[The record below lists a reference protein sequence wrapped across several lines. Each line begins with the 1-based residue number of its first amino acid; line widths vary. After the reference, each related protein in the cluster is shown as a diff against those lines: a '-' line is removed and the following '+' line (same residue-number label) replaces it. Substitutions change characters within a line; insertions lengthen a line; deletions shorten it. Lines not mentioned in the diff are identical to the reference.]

1 MIIRNSHCLKC
12 DIQLKAVYH
21 FGMTKYTSAFIHE
34 MPKTDLHVH
43 LDGSLRIPTL
53 IEMAKKNSI
62 KMPSYTEEGLR
73 ELVFKSSYANLGEY
87 LHGFQYT
94 CSALRD
100 LENIERAAYELALDN
115 QAENVS
121 YIEARFAPQLLVD
134 QEAGL
139 TIETIMEATN
149 KGLER
154 AQKEYNNRVDV
165 KAGEKPEF
173 HYGIISCAM
182 RKFGPKGYS
191 PYYSRFFKTMEYSK
205 EMEVI
210 KEAALQMVK
219 AVVAIRD
226 EKGIPIVSIDL
237 AGQEDG
243 YPPGKFKD
251 VYAYA
256 HKNFMHKTVHAGEA
270 YGAES
275 IFQAI
280 TECYADR
287 IGHGYYIFDE
297 NKITDPKVKD
307 KKEYLSKLVSF
318 IADKRTT
325 IEVCLTSNL
334 QTNPEIKTIKNHNF
348 KHMLA
353 NRMSLTLCT
362 DNRLVSDT
370 TVSKEFQLAVD
381 NFDIQAKHLK
391 DIVAYGF
398 KKSFYPGH
406 YIDKRNWA
414 KKVMQHFDNVAKKH
428 GVVTT

>member
-1 MIIRNSHCLKC
+1 MI
-12 DIQLKAVYH
+12 
-21 FGMTKYTSAFIHE
+21 KYTDAFIQE
-34 MPKTDLHVH
+34 MPKTDLHLH

-53 IEMAKKNSI
+53 IEMAKKNNI

-94 CSALRD
+94 CAVLRD
-100 LENIERAAYELALDN
+100 LENIERVAFELAIDN
-115 QAENVS
+115 LKENVN
-121 YIEARFAPQLLVD
+121 YIEVRFAPQLMMDVE
-134 QEAGL
+134 QGL
-139 TIETIMEATN
+139 TMEAVMEAAY
-149 KGLER
+149 KGFE
-154 AQKEYNNRVDV
+154 AAKKEHNNSDAV
-165 KAGEKPEF
+165 KNGDKPEF

-191 PYYSRFFKTMEYSK
+191 PYYNNFWKNMEYSR
-205 EMEVI
+205 EIEI
-210 KEAALQMVK
+210 LKEAALQMVK
-219 AVVAIRD
+219 AVVKIRD
-226 EKGIPIVSIDL
+226 EKNIPIVSIDL

-287 IGHGYYIFDE
+287 IGHGYYLFDE
-297 NKITDPKVKD
+297 NKIADPAITN
-307 KKEYLSKLVSF
+307 KKKYIEDLISF
-318 IADKRTT
+318 VADKRTT

-334 QTNPEIKTIKNHNF
+334 QTNPEIKDIKNHNF

-353 NRMSLTLCT
+353 NRMSVSICT
-362 DNRLVSDT
+362 DNRLVSNT
-370 TVSKEFQLAVD
+370 TVSREFKLAVD
-381 NFDIQAKHLK
+381 NFDIQVKHLK

-398 KKSFYPGH
+398 KKSFYHGQ
-406 YIDKRNWA
+406 YIEKRNWA
-414 KKVMQHFDNVAKKH
+414 KKVMQHFDKVAEKH
-428 GVVTT
+428 GYLSKERMPQ

>member
-1 MIIRNSHCLKC
+1 M
-12 DIQLKAVYH
+12 
-21 FGMTKYTSAFIHE
+21 MKYTQAFIQE
-34 MPKTDLHVH
+34 MPKSDLHLH

-53 IEMAKKNSI
+53 IDMAKRSHI

-73 ELVFKSSYANLGEY
+73 ELVFKKSYKNLGEY

-94 CSALRD
+94 CAALRD
-100 LENIERAAYELALDN
+100 LENIERASYELAIDN
-115 QAENVS
+115 QKENVS
-121 YIEARFAPQLLVD
+121 YIEVRFAPQLMMD
-134 QEAGL
+134 AEKGL
-139 TIETIMEATN
+139 TMETVMEAAY
-149 KGLER
+149 KGFER
-154 AQKEYNNRVDV
+154 AKKEYNHSPEVIS
-165 KAGEKPEF
+165 GEKPEF
-173 HYGIISCAM
+173 NYGIISCAM

-191 PYYSRFFKTMEYSK
+191 PYYTNFFKMMEFSK

-219 AVVAIRD
+219 ASVKIRD
-226 EKGIPIVSIDL
+226 EKNIPIVSIDL

-251 VYAYA
+251 IYAYA

-287 IGHGYYIFDE
+287 IGHGYYLFDE
-297 NKITDPKVKD
+297 NKISDTNVTDR
-307 KKEYLSKLVSF
+307 KKYLSELISF
-318 IADKRTT
+318 VADKRTT

-334 QTNPEIKTIKNHNF
+334 QTNPEIKSIKDHNF
-348 KHMLA
+348 KEMLA
-353 NRMSLTLCT
+353 NRMSVTICT

-381 NFDIQAKHLK
+381 NFDISLKHLK
-391 DIVAYGF
+391 DVVAYGF
-398 KKSFYPGH
+398 KKSFYHGQ
-406 YIDKRNWA
+406 YIEKRNWA
-414 KKVMQHFDNVAKKH
+414 KKVMMHFDQVAKKH
-428 GVVTT
+428 GLIE

>member
-1 MIIRNSHCLKC
+1 MN
-12 DIQLKAVYH
+12 
-21 FGMTKYTSAFIHE
+21 KYTDAFLRE
-34 MPKTDLHVH
+34 MPKSDLHLH

-53 IEMAKKNSI
+53 IEMAKANNI

-73 ELVFKSSYANLGEY
+73 EQVFKSSYANLGEY

-94 CSALRD
+94 CAALRD
-100 LENIERAAYELALDN
+100 LENIERACYELAIEN
-115 QAENVS
+115 QKENVN
-121 YIEARFAPQLLVD
+121 YIEVRFAPQLMMD
-134 QEAGL
+134 ADAGL
-139 TIETIMEATN
+139 TMETVMEAAY
-149 KGLER
+149 KGFEK
-154 AQKEYNNRVDV
+154 AKKEYNNSSDV
-165 KAGEKPEF
+165 RDGSKPEF

-191 PYYSRFFKTMEYSK
+191 PYYTNFYKMMEFSK

-210 KEAALQMVK
+210 REAALQMVK
-219 AVVAIRD
+219 AAVKIRD

-251 VYAYA
+251 IYAYA

-287 IGHGYYIFDE
+287 IGHGYYLFDE
-297 NKITDPKVKD
+297 GKITDAKVTD
-307 KKEYLSKLVSF
+307 KKKYLSDLITFV
-318 IADKRTT
+318 ADKRTT

-334 QTNPEIKTIKNHNF
+334 QTNPGIGDIKNHNF

-362 DNRLVSDT
+362 DNRLVSNT
-370 TVSKEFQLAVD
+370 NVTQEYKLAVD
-381 NFDIQAKHLK
+381 NFDIPVKHLK

-398 KKSFYPGH
+398 KKSFYPGQ
-406 YIDKRNWA
+406 YIEKRNWA
-414 KKVMQHFDNVAKKH
+414 KNVMKHFDEVAKKH
-428 GVVTT
+428 GVVI

>member
-1 MIIRNSHCLKC
+1 
-12 DIQLKAVYH
+12 
-21 FGMTKYTSAFIHE
+21 MTKYSDAFIHD
-34 MPKTDLHVH
+34 MPKSDLHLH

-53 IEMAKKNSI
+53 IEMAKKNNI

-73 ELVFKSSYANLGEY
+73 ELVFKSSYSNLGEY

-94 CSALRD
+94 CAALRD
-100 LENIERAAYELALDN
+100 LENIERVSYELAVDN
-115 QAENVS
+115 QNENVY
-121 YIEARFAPQLLVD
+121 YIEPRFAPQLMMDVGN
-134 QEAGL
+134 GL
-139 TIETIMEATN
+139 TMETVMDAVY

-154 AQKEYNNRVDV
+154 AKSEHNNRPEV
-165 KAGEKPEF
+165 KSGTRPEF

-182 RKFGPKGYS
+182 RNFGPKGYS
-191 PYYSRFFKTMEYSK
+191 PYYSSFYKTMEYSK
-205 EMEVI
+205 HIEIV
-210 KEAALQMVK
+210 KAAALQMVRA
-219 AVVAIRD
+219 AVKIRD
-226 EKGIPIVSIDL
+226 DKGIPIVSIDL
-237 AGQEDG
+237 AGQEEG
-243 YPPGKFKD
+243 YPCGKFHD

-287 IGHGYYIFDE
+287 IGHGYYLFDE
-297 NKITDPKVKD
+297 DKVVDPKIVD
-307 KKEYLSKLVSF
+307 KKKYISDLVSF
-318 IADKRTT
+318 VADKRTT

-334 QTNPEIKTIKNHNF
+334 QTNPEIKEIKNHNV

-353 NRMSLTLCT
+353 NRMSVTICT

-370 TVSKEFQLAVD
+370 TVSNEYGLLLN
-381 NFDIQAKHLK
+381 NFEVPTKHLK

-398 KKSFYPGH
+398 KKSFYSGN

-414 KKVMQHFDNVAKKH
+414 KRVMIHFDEIAKKH
-428 GVVTT
+428 GVL

>member
-1 MIIRNSHCLKC
+1 
-12 DIQLKAVYH
+12 
-21 FGMTKYTSAFIHE
+21 MTKYTEDFIQE
-34 MPKTDLHVH
+34 MPKSDLHLH
-43 LDGSLRIPTL
+43 LDGSLRIPSL
-53 IEMAKKNSI
+53 IEMAKKNNI

-73 ELVFKSSYANLGEY
+73 ELVFKSHYANLGEY

-100 LENIERAAYELALDN
+100 LENIERAAYELAVDN
-115 QAENVS
+115 QKENVI
-121 YIEARFAPQLLVD
+121 YIEARFAPQLMMD
-134 QEAGL
+134 AQNGL
-139 TIETIMEATN
+139 TMETVMDAAY
-149 KGLER
+149 KGFER
-154 AQKEYNNRVDV
+154 AKKEYNNRPEV
-165 KAGEKPEF
+165 KSGQKPEF

-191 PYYSRFFKTMEYSK
+191 PYYTNFYKLNEYSR

-210 KEAALQMVK
+210 RDAALQMVK
-219 AVVAIRD
+219 AAVKIRD

-256 HKNFMHKTVHAGEA
+256 HKHFMHKTVHAGEA

-287 IGHGYYIFDE
+287 IGHGYYLFDE
-297 NKITDPKVKD
+297 DKIVDPSIGD
-307 KKEYLSKLVSF
+307 KQKYIKNLISF
-318 IADKRTT
+318 VADKRTT

-334 QTNPEIKTIKNHNF
+334 QTNPEIKTIQNHNF

-353 NRMSLTLCT
+353 NRMSVTICT
-362 DNRLVSDT
+362 DNRLVSNT
-370 TVSKEFQLAVD
+370 SVSKEFKLAVD
-381 NFDIQAKHLK
+381 NFDIPIKHLK

-398 KKSFYPGH
+398 KKSFYAGQ
-406 YIDKRNWA
+406 YIEKRNWA
-414 KKVMQHFDNVAKKH
+414 KKVVQYFDQIAEKH
-428 GVVTT
+428 GHSL

>member
-1 MIIRNSHCLKC
+1 
-12 DIQLKAVYH
+12 
-21 FGMTKYTSAFIHE
+21 
-34 MPKTDLHVH
+34 MPKSDLHLH
-43 LDGSLRIPTL
+43 LDGSLRIPSL
-53 IEMAKKNSI
+53 IEMAKKNNI

-100 LENIERAAYELALDN
+100 LENIERTSYELAQDN
-115 QAENVS
+115 LAENVY
-121 YIEARFAPQLLVD
+121 YIEARFAPQLMMD
-134 QEAGL
+134 PDNGL
-139 TIETIMEATN
+139 TMETVMEASY
-149 KGLER
+149 KGFER
-154 AQKEYNNRVDV
+154 AKKEHNNSAPV
-165 KAGEKPEF
+165 KSGEKPEF
-173 HYGIISCAM
+173 DYGIISCAM

-191 PYYSRFFKTMEYSK
+191 PFYTNFYKLNEYSK
-205 EMEVI
+205 QMEVI
-210 KEAALQMVK
+210 KDAALQMVK
-219 AVVAIRD
+219 AAVKIRD

-251 VYAYA
+251 IYAYA

-287 IGHGYYIFDE
+287 IGHGYYLFDE
-297 NKITDPKVKD
+297 NKITDSSITD
-307 KKEYLSKLVSF
+307 KKKYIENLISF
-318 IADKRTT
+318 VADKRTT

-334 QTNPEIKTIKNHNF
+334 QTNPEIKTIKEHNF

-353 NRMSLTLCT
+353 NRMSVSICT

-370 TVSKEFQLAVD
+370 TVSREYQLAVD
-381 NFDIQAKHLK
+381 HFDIPVKHLK

-398 KKSFYPGH
+398 KKSFYPGN

-414 KKVMQHFDNVAKKH
+414 KKVVQHFDKVAEKH
-428 GVVTT
+428 GYS

>member
-1 MIIRNSHCLKC
+1 
-12 DIQLKAVYH
+12 
-21 FGMTKYTSAFIHE
+21 MTKYTKEFLFE
-34 MPKTDLHVH
+34 MPKTDLHLH
-43 LDGSLRIPTL
+43 LDGSLRLATL
-53 IEMAKKNSI
+53 IEMAKRSEI

-73 ELVFKSSYANLGEY
+73 EIVFKNSYANLGEY

-94 CSALRD
+94 CAALRD
-100 LENIERAAYELALDN
+100 LENIERASYELAIDN
-115 QAENVS
+115 QKENVI
-121 YIEARFAPQLLVD
+121 YIEARFAPQLMMD
-134 QEAGL
+134 IEAGL
-139 TIETIMEATN
+139 TFESVMLAAN
-149 KGLER
+149 KGFER
-154 AQKEYNNRVDV
+154 AKKEYNNSPEV
-165 KAGEKPEF
+165 KSGEKPEF
-173 HYGIISCAM
+173 DYGIISCAM

-191 PYYSRFFKTMEYSK
+191 PYYTRFYKMMEYSK

-210 KEAALQMVK
+210 QDAALQMVK
-219 AVVAIRD
+219 AAVKVRD
-226 EKGIPIVSIDL
+226 SLGIPIVSIDL

-251 VYAYA
+251 IYAFA

-287 IGHGYYIFDE
+287 IGHGYYLFDE
-297 NKITDPKVKD
+297 NKIQDPKILD
-307 KKEYLSKLVSF
+307 KKSYLSNLISF
-318 IADKRTT
+318 VADKRTT

-334 QTNPEIKTIKNHNF
+334 QTNPEIKTIENHNI

-353 NRMSLTLCT
+353 NRMSLTICT

-370 TVSKEFQLAVD
+370 TVTKEFQLAVD
-381 NFDIQAKHLK
+381 HFEIAPKHLK

-398 KKSFYPGH
+398 KKSFYPGQ

-414 KKVMQHFDNVAKKH
+414 KKVMKHFDKVATQH
-428 GVVTT
+428 GIDTY

>member
-1 MIIRNSHCLKC
+1 
-12 DIQLKAVYH
+12 
-21 FGMTKYTSAFIHE
+21 
-34 MPKTDLHVH
+34 MPKSDLHLH

-53 IEMAKKNSI
+53 IEMAKKNNI

-73 ELVFKSSYANLGEY
+73 ELVFKSHYNNLGEY

-94 CSALRD
+94 CAALRD
-100 LENIERAAYELALDN
+100 LENIERAAYELAVDN
-115 QAENVS
+115 QKENVI
-121 YIEARFAPQLLVD
+121 YIEPRFAPQLMMD
-134 QEAGL
+134 PDSGL
-139 TIETIMEATN
+139 TMEAVMSATH

-154 AQKEYNNRVDV
+154 AKNEYNFQPHVRD
-165 KAGEKPEF
+165 GSHPEF
-173 HYGIISCAM
+173 NYGIISCAM

-191 PYYSRFFKTMEYSK
+191 PYYTNFYKMMEFSREK
-205 EMEVI
+205 EVL
-210 KEAALQMVK
+210 KEGALQMVK
-219 AVVAIRD
+219 AVVKLRD
-226 EKGIPIVSIDL
+226 EKNIPIVSIDL

-243 YPPGKFKD
+243 YPPGMFKD

-287 IGHGYYIFDE
+287 IGHGYYLFDE
-297 NKITDPKVKD
+297 NKITDPSIID
-307 KKEYLSKLVSF
+307 KKKYIQELISF
-318 IADKRTT
+318 VADKRTT

-334 QTNPEIKTIKNHNF
+334 QTNPEIKDIKEHNF

-353 NRMSLTLCT
+353 NRMSVTICT

-370 TVSKEFQLAVD
+370 TVSKEFKLAVD
-381 NFDIQAKHLK
+381 NFDIPLKHLK

-398 KKSFYPGH
+398 KKSFYHGQ
-406 YIDKRNWA
+406 YIEKRNWA
-414 KKVMQHFDNVAKKH
+414 KKVVQHFDKVAKKH
-428 GVVTT
+428 GYVE

>member
-1 MIIRNSHCLKC
+1 
-12 DIQLKAVYH
+12 
-21 FGMTKYTSAFIHE
+21 MTKYTDAFIQE
-34 MPKTDLHVH
+34 MPKSDLHLH

-53 IEMAKKNSI
+53 IEMAKKNNI

-73 ELVFKSSYANLGEY
+73 ELVFKGSYANLGEY
-87 LHGFQYT
+87 LNGFQYT
-94 CSALRD
+94 CAALRD
-100 LENIERAAYELALDN
+100 LENIERASYELAIDN
-115 QAENVS
+115 QKENVN
-121 YIEARFAPQLLVD
+121 YIEVRFAPQLMMD
-134 QEAGL
+134 KEAGL
-139 TIETIMEATN
+139 TFEAVMEAAN
-149 KGLER
+149 KGFSR
-154 AQKEYNNRVDV
+154 AQREYNNSPETRN
-165 KAGEKPEF
+165 GSRPEF

-191 PYYSRFFKTMEYSK
+191 PYYTNFYRTMEYSK
-205 EMEVI
+205 EMEII
-210 KEAALQMVK
+210 KAAALQMVK
-219 AVVAIRD
+219 AAVKTRD

-243 YPPGKFKD
+243 YPPGKFKE

-287 IGHGYYIFDE
+287 IGHGYYLFDE
-297 NKITDPKVKD
+297 NKITDPTILD
-307 KKEYLSKLVSF
+307 KKKYLSDLITFV
-318 IADKRTT
+318 ADKRTT

-334 QTNPEIKTIKNHNF
+334 QTNPEIKDIKNHNF

-353 NRMSLTLCT
+353 NRMSLTICT

-370 TVSKEFQLAVD
+370 TVSKEFKLAVD
-381 NFDIQAKHLK
+381 NFDIQLKHLK

-398 KKSFYPGH
+398 KKSFYHGE
-406 YIDKRNWA
+406 YIGKRNWA
-414 KKVMQHFDNVAKKH
+414 KKVMMHFDEVAKKYQLI
-428 GVVTT
+428 

>member
-1 MIIRNSHCLKC
+1 MI
-12 DIQLKAVYH
+12 
-21 FGMTKYTSAFIHE
+21 KYTEAFIHE
-34 MPKTDLHVH
+34 MPKTDLHLH

-53 IEMAKKNSI
+53 IEMAKKNNI

-73 ELVFKSSYANLGEY
+73 ETVFKSSYANLGEY

-94 CSALRD
+94 CAALRD
-100 LENIERAAYELALDN
+100 LENIERAAYELAVDN
-115 QAENVS
+115 QKENVA
-121 YIEARFAPQLLVD
+121 YIEVRFAPQLMMD
-134 QEAGL
+134 ADAGL
-139 TIETIMEATN
+139 TMETVMVAAN
-149 KGLER
+149 KGFER
-154 AQKEYNNRVDV
+154 AKKEYNNSPEV
-165 KAGEKPEF
+165 KSGEKPEF
-173 HYGIISCAM
+173 NYGIISCAM

-191 PYYSRFFKTMEYSK
+191 PYYTNFYKMMEHSTK
-205 EMEVI
+205 EMDVLR
-210 KEAALQMVK
+210 AAAMQMVQ
-219 AVVAIRD
+219 AVVKLRD
-226 EKGIPIVSIDL
+226 EKDIPIVSIDL

-243 YPPGKFKD
+243 YPPGKFKE

-280 TECYADR
+280 TDCYADR
-287 IGHGYYIFDE
+287 IGHGYYLFDE
-297 NKITDPKVKD
+297 NKVSDPTVTD
-307 KKEYLSKLVSF
+307 KKKYLQNLISF
-318 IADKRTT
+318 VADKRTT

-334 QTNPEIKTIKNHNF
+334 QTNPDIKSIKDHNF

-353 NRMSLTLCT
+353 NRMSVSICT

-381 NFDIQAKHLK
+381 NFDIPMKHLK

-398 KKSFYPGH
+398 KKSFYHGN

-414 KKVMQHFDNVAKKH
+414 KKVVQHFDKVAKKH
-428 GVVTT
+428 GYAE